1 MSPTT
6 QNTKWRPVGTA
17 RRVRDAIEIEL
28 PHGTGAGIYYVAAAD
43 VPAALDLEIVPIYQ
57 FVRADDG
64 ACYPQVAGHVRTS
77 QSERMIV
84 VQVDGRAVVQV
95 PRFELIA
102 HYTDR
107 RETTIVTPPERMT
120 ATAPTF
126 TAAPAGVPA

>member
-17 RRVRDAIEIEL
+17 RRVRDAIEIDIPNGFGKGLFYIAAEDV
-28 PHGTGAGIYYVAAAD
+28 AG
-43 VPAALDLEIVPIYQ
+43 ALDLEIVPLYS
-57 FVRADDG
+57 FRPASDG

-120 ATAPTF
+120 PPTPTF